1 MNKFRTVVS
10 LVIMAIAGIAGF
22 FAGAFLDA
30 GRISEIYDYHVKN
43 TAITFEYN
51 MPCLE
56 EFLNVNIFC

>member
-1 MNKFRTVVS
+1 MITVRDAVTE
-10 LVIMAIAGIAGF
+10 
-22 FAGAFLDA
+22 DA
-30 GRISEIYDYHVKN
+30 GRISEIYDYYVKN

>member
-1 MNKFRTVVS
+1 MITVRDAVTE
-10 LVIMAIAGIAGF
+10 
-22 FAGAFLDA
+22 DA
-30 GRISEIYDYHVKN
+30 GRISEIYDYHVKS

>member
-1 MNKFRTVVS
+1 MITVRDAVTE
-10 LVIMAIAGIAGF
+10 
-22 FAGAFLDA
+22 DA

-56 EFLNVNIFC
+56 EFLTRREQEIPHFYKRALKK